1 MFIQIIQGHVTDP
14 AAVKESF
21 ERWQREL
28 GPDAAG
34 WLGGTAG
41 FTADDTFL
49 ASVHFESVE
58 AARRN
63 SGRPEQHRWWM
74 ETAKYFSGEVSF
86 HDCEQVAV
94 FPEGQTD
101 FFRRAGF
108 VQVMQGRLQD
118 PGKVIEL
125 MRRMEGDMREWRPDL
140 LGAVL
145 AVHSAEDAYTQFTYF
160 TSEAEARENESEEP
174 TGRAK
179 EVMDELMAL
188 EVGEPAYFDLREHW
202 VDEP

>member
-1 MFIQIIQGHVTDP
+1 MFIQIIQGHVSDP

-28 GPDAAG
+28 GPDATG

-41 FTADDTFL
+41 FTGDGTFF
-49 ASVHFESVE
+49 ASVCFESVQ

-63 SGRPEQHRWWM
+63 SERPEQHQWWM

-86 HDCEQVAV
+86 HDCERVEV
-94 FPEGQTD
+94 FPEGESG
-101 FFRRAGF
+101 FFSNAGF
-108 VQVMQGRLQD
+108 VQVMQGRLRD
-118 PGKVIEL
+118 PDKVIEL
-125 MRRMEGDMREWRPDL
+125 MRRMEGDMRESRPDL

-145 AVHSAEDAYTQFTYF
+145 ALHPAEDAYTQFAYF
-160 TSEAEARENESEEP
+160 TSEPEARENESKEP
-174 TGRAK
+174 TGKTK
-179 EVMDELMAL
+179 EVMDELLGL
-188 EVGEPAYFDLREHW
+188 EVGEPAYFDLQEHW